1 MAPFVTFRR
10 SGNLQSL
17 HHTDI
22 QQHGLYVM
30 TGSLF
35 FPLSAPLLRLSWA
48 LREIVQTAAAT
59 ALLSDCHSSI
69 PLPLSAHGVQLTAR
83 DPLSQTASS
92 STARKPSAST
102 DIFQGPFQQME
113 FLQVPFGVKYLASGY
128 SIWSIT
134 NWIMYPAYPPPPHI
148 FNLYHLT
155 LCFQSSLLC
164 SRCVCSV
171 GQYLTTL

>member
-1 MAPFVTFRR
+1 M
-10 SGNLQSL
+10 
-17 HHTDI
+17 
-22 QQHGLYVM
+22 
-30 TGSLF
+30 
-35 FPLSAPLLRLSWA
+35 
-48 LREIVQTAAAT
+48 VQAADAT

-92 STARKPSAST
+92 STAREPSASA
-102 DIFQGPFQQME
+102 DIFQSPFQQME

-134 NWIMYPAYPPPPHI
+134 NWIMFPTYPPPPHI

-155 LCFQSSLLC
+155 PFSHHLLLSSYAVDVYLLIDC
-164 SRCVCSV
+164 
-171 GQYLTTL
+171 T